1 MSMAPPTLAS
11 LAWHWGD
18 AYLLSWVRDRWV
30 ALRRDARYFLVA
42 STLPELETLITA
54 DHRDNPVSRDYDP
67 PGAGDYLE
75 YPGVLFR
82 PGDNSDH
89 PDDDQGLD
97 AETLITVA
105 ELRRAFPAW
114 AIIYS
119 TELGAWI
126 GTTSAKTISQHS
138 AVSLAIALTLIE
150 RRERQLTFGAGR
162 DSLPGDGETLL

>member
-1 MSMAPPTLAS
+1 VSMAPPTLAS

-75 YPGVLFR
+75 YPGVLFA
-82 PGDNSDH
+82 PGDDSDH

-97 AETLITVA
+97 AEALITIA

-126 GTTSAKTISQHS
+126 ATTRTKTISQHS

-150 RRERQLTFGAGR
+150 RREWQLTLGTGR
-162 DSLPGDGETLL
+162 GSPLGDDGTSV

>member
-1 MSMAPPTLAS
+1 MAS

-18 AYLLSWVRDRWV
+18 AYLLSSARNRWV

-42 STLPELETLITA
+42 NTLPELETLIIA

-67 PGAGDYLE
+67 PGADDYLD
-75 YPGVLFR
+75 YPGVLFA
-82 PGDNSDH
+82 PGDDSDH

-97 AETLITVA
+97 AETLITVS

-119 TELGAWI
+119 TELRAWI
-126 GTTSAKTISQHS
+126 GTTLTKTISQHS

-150 RRERQLTFGAGR
+150 RRERQLTR
-162 DSLPGDGETLL
+162 DPGCG

>member
-1 MSMAPPTLAS
+1 MHGEGIAATA
-11 LAWHWGD
+11 
-18 AYLLSWVRDRWV
+18 WV

-42 STLPELETLITA
+42 STLPELETLITT

-75 YPGVLFR
+75 YPGVLFL
-82 PGDNSDH
+82 PGEDSDH

-97 AETLITVA
+97 AETLITVG

-119 TELGAWI
+119 TELHAWI
-126 GTTSAKTISQHS
+126 GTTRAKTISQNS

-150 RRERQLTFGAGR
+150 RRERQLTFGADRG
-162 DSLPGDGETLL
+162 SLPRDGGTSV